1 MITYVT
7 MAIDWREPGGRSP
20 APSLALHRLQD
31 FVNTNDIEAER
42 DALAT
47 PQQLHDWLVAAGAID
62 ARDRVTPEAHARA
75 LAVREGLRALGR
87 ANNEEPLDTDR
98 VAAMN
103 RAAGRLTLVPAVRDS
118 ATWHL
123 APAASGVDGYLAG
136 VLSTLVTSIADG
148 SWSRMKSCRNDTCR
162 WLFFDQSRNRS
173 GTWCTMAICGSR
185 MKARAYRARR
195 REEIQAT

>member
-1 MITYVT
+1 
-7 MAIDWREPGGRSP
+7 
-20 APSLALHRLQD
+20 
-31 FVNTNDIEAER
+31 
-42 DALAT
+42 
-47 PQQLHDWLVAAGAID
+47 
-62 ARDRVTPEAHARA
+62 
-75 LAVREGLRALGR
+75 
-87 ANNEEPLDTDR
+87 
-98 VAAMN
+98 MN

-162 WLFFDQSRNRS
+162 WLFYDQSRNRS

>member
-1 MITYVT
+1 M
-7 MAIDWREPGGRSP
+7 
-20 APSLALHRLQD
+20 
-31 FVNTNDIEAER
+31 
-42 DALAT
+42 
-47 PQQLHDWLVAAGAID
+47 D
-62 ARDRVTPEAHARA
+62 ARDRVTPDAHARA

-87 ANNEEPLDTDR
+87 ANNEEPLDADR
-98 VAAMN
+98 MAAMN

-118 ATWHL
+118 VTWRL
-123 APAASGVDGYLAG
+123 APAAGGVHGYLAG

-162 WLFFDQSRNRS
+162 WLFYDQSRNRS

-195 REEIQAT
+195 REEIEAT